1 MKMRSVVKTLL
12 FSLVITTP
20 ILETGYA
27 TAQTVATVDPTVKY
41 QTLQGWGVSL
51 AWWAKVVGGYPTAA
65 RERIMHM
72 MFDPKTGLGLNVVRY
87 NIGGGENPEYRVGKE
102 QWRFLPF
109 RAAIPGYEPTSG
121 QWDWSAD
128 ENQRRILQEAISMG
142 ANQLE
147 AFSNSPP
154 WWMTISGSVTGSK
167 ISHEDNLSP
176 QYYKAFADYLTE
188 VVKHFHDDWGITFQ
202 TLEPFNEPTGDWR
215 FGNSQEGCNFAR
227 PTQNII
233 IKDVAKALQTKELKT
248 TIAASDEPSIEN
260 ALATFDVYDSE
271 ALGDLSQINTHTYWG
286 WSRFELQKKVYAAKK
301 NLWMSEYG
309 DGDPSGLRM
318 AQEITN
324 DMRDLRPT
332 AWVYWQALDSVG
344 GWGFIRNDMRNYTDT
359 AYTVNNKYYVMGQ
372 YTRCIR
378 PGFVFVDINS
388 PNSIA
393 AYSAKQKRLVIVTL
407 NSKKK
412 ENTITYDLSK
422 LRKAS
427 RKITAIRTTATEHWS
442 PVRGITLKD
451 GKFTVTEP
459 AESVT
464 TYIIQTQ

>member
-1 MKMRSVVKTLL
+1 MNVRSVVKTLL
-12 FSLVITTP
+12 LSVVIALP
-20 ILETGYA
+20 ILATGCA
-27 TAQTVATVDPTVKY
+27 SAQTVVTVDPAIKY

-65 RERIMHM
+65 REQIMHM

-87 NIGGGENPEYRVGKE
+87 NIGGGENPEYRTGE
-102 QWRFLPF
+102 DRWRFLPF
-109 RAAIPGYEPTSG
+109 RAAIPGYETTSG

-128 ENQRRILQEAISMG
+128 ENQRRILQEAIKMG

-167 ISHEDNLSP
+167 IAHEDNLSP
-176 QYYKAFADYLTE
+176 QYYNAFADYLTG

-215 FGNSQEGCNFAR
+215 FGNGQEGCNFAR

-233 IKDVAKALQTKELKT
+233 IKDVANALRTKGLKT

-260 ALATFDVYDSE
+260 ALATFDAYDSE

-286 WSRFELQKKVYAAKK
+286 WSRFELRKEVYAAKK

-318 AQEITN
+318 AREITM
-324 DMRDLRPT
+324 DMRELQPT

-359 AYTVNNKYYVMGQ
+359 AFTVNNKYYVMGQ
-372 YTRCIR
+372 YARYIR

-388 PNSIA
+388 PDSIA
-393 AYSAKQKRLVIVTL
+393 AYSAKQKRFVIVTL
-407 NSKKK
+407 NSKKT

-422 LRKAS
+422 LNKVS

-442 PVRGITLKD
+442 PVSGITLKE

-464 TYIIQTQ
+464 TYIIQTR

>member
-1 MKMRSVVKTLL
+1 MKVGRVLEVLL
-12 FSLVITTP
+12 ASLFMAYPLLV
-20 ILETGYA
+20 TGCA
-27 TAQTVATVDPTVKY
+27 CAQTVVTVDPTVKY

-51 AWWAKVVGGYPTAA
+51 AWWAKVVGGYPSAA
-65 RERIMHM
+65 REKIMHM

-87 NIGGGENPEYRVGKE
+87 NIGGGENPEYRVGKD

-121 QWDWSAD
+121 QWDWNAD
-128 ENQRRILQEAISMG
+128 ANQRRILQEAIAMG

-154 WWMTISGSVTGSK
+154 WWMTISGSVTGAK
-167 ISHEDNLSP
+167 KPHENNLSP
-176 QYYKAFADYLTE
+176 KYYDAFADYLVE
-188 VVKHFHDDWGITFQ
+188 VVKHFRDAWGITFQ
-202 TLEPFNEPTGDWR
+202 TLEPFNEPTGDWK
-215 FGNSQEGCNFAR
+215 FGNNQEGCNFDR

-233 IKDVAKALQTKELKT
+233 IKAVAKALRNKNLT
-248 TIAASDEPSIEN
+248 TTVAASDEPSIEN
-260 ALATFDVYDSE
+260 AIATFDAYDSE
-271 ALGDLSQINTHTYWG
+271 ALGCLSQINTHTYWG
-286 WSRFELQKKVYAAKK
+286 WSRSELRKKVYAAKK

-324 DMRDLRPT
+324 DMRYLRPT

-344 GWGFIRNDMRNYTDT
+344 GWGFIWNDMRNYTDT
-359 AYTVNNKYYVMGQ
+359 EFTINNKYYVMGQ
-372 YTRCIR
+372 YTRYIR

-388 PNSIA
+388 PDSIA

-407 NSKKK
+407 NSKNT

-422 LRKAS
+422 LNKAS
-427 RKITAIRTTATEHWS
+427 KKITAIRTTATEHWS
-442 PVRGITLKD
+442 PVSGITLKD

-464 TYIIQTQ
+464 TYIIQAL